1 MQLLSMLENSE
12 KLKERITEHKQ
23 EMKTTQQPNITIST
37 MDETQTQSTAAE
49 ASELCRRGGDKLF
62 NTETF

>member
-1 MQLLSMLENSE
+1 MPSE
-12 KLKERITEHKQ
+12 Q
-23 EMKTTQQPNITIST
+23 EMKTTQQPNITTST

-49 ASELCRRGGDKLF
+49 ASELCTRGGDKLF